1 MTLFSRRGALAVAGT
16 TIALTLGAGIPSAA
30 VAQTSPGLPDL
41 VYGKAEA
48 PVVIEEYAS
57 LTCGHCGAFYTNVL
71 PHLQKTYIDTGK
83 VRFVYRDFPLDDLAV
98 GAAMLARC
106 SKDKRGAMIGAL
118 YKTQA
123 TWLSDKANPLEELY
137 KVGRQFGMKQDEMEK
152 CLADEAAAKAI
163 LTDAEAFEKA
173 VKIEGTPTFMVNGKK
188 FDKAPTIEG
197 FDAYLKPLVK

>member
-41 VYGKAEA
+41 VYG
-48 PVVIEEYAS
+48 
-57 LTCGHCGAFYTNVL
+57 GAFYTNVL